1 MSSFAVN
8 PNPAPDL
15 LAEIKTVQQQMN
27 QADLQIGSG
36 KSINTPSDD
45 PDGAAALVINQA
57 AQDQVDTYQKN
68 ATDLQTR
75 LQIADS
81 ALGSAVTA
89 ITQAISAGTEA
100 GNSDLSNQ
108 NRAAIA
114 NQISSIQQQLVSL
127 ANTTSGGT
135 YLFAGTLVETQPF
148 TVNSSSP
155 NGVTYSGNG
164 GTSTV
169 ELTNGQYTSVN
180 VPGDQLFLNP
190 SGNVFQSINQLITA
204 IQTNTNIGTAVTNL
218 GQALQEFN
226 AQRQFYGTALS
237 QLQSTSTLLA
247 NENVQLATQQSNIA
261 DADLPAVITNFSQA
275 QIAYTA
281 LIEAEGNVL
290 NLPNLLD
297 FVQ

>member
-1 MSSFAVN
+1 MPPLWSS
-8 PNPAPDL
+8 
-15 LAEIKTVQQQMN
+15 IKPPRTRW
-27 QADLQIGSG
+27 IPT
-36 KSINTPSDD
+36 K
-45 PDGAAALVINQA
+45 
-57 AQDQVDTYQKN
+57 KN